1 MTLCTLWKP
10 ISNEEIKIYGSDIYK
25 WIIEE
30 LQGKTKGRTVD
41 YRTFHLLYEHK
52 RNVYRCL
59 KKIEQNGSMSQ
70 ITSEKIASYKIVV
83 NQFNTIRIMYMREAG
98 MEMRKVQR
106 KKIYSVP
113 KVKESFINEVI
124 NSVEKELEI
133 LKEITI

>member
-1 MTLCTLWKP
+1 
-10 ISNEEIKIYGSDIYK
+10 
-25 WIIEE
+25 
-30 LQGKTKGRTVD
+30 
-41 YRTFHLLYEHK
+41 
-52 RNVYRCL
+52 
-59 KKIEQNGSMSQ
+59 MSQ

-83 NQFNTIRIMYMREAG
+83 NQFNKIRIMYMREAG

>member
-1 MTLCTLWKP
+1 
-10 ISNEEIKIYGSDIYK
+10 
-25 WIIEE
+25 
-30 LQGKTKGRTVD
+30 
-41 YRTFHLLYEHK
+41 
-52 RNVYRCL
+52 
-59 KKIEQNGSMSQ
+59 
-70 ITSEKIASYKIVV
+70 
-83 NQFNTIRIMYMREAG
+83 MYMREAG

>member
-1 MTLCTLWKP
+1 M
-10 ISNEEIKIYGSDIYK
+10 
-25 WIIEE
+25 
-30 LQGKTKGRTVD
+30 
-41 YRTFHLLYEHK
+41 
-52 RNVYRCL
+52 

-83 NQFNTIRIMYMREAG
+83 NQFNKIRIMYMREAG